1 MLKIAMGCDHAGY
14 DMKEIIK
21 EELTKQGHVINDFGT
36 YSKESVDY
44 PDFGIKAGEAVAKGE
59 CDYGIVICGSG
70 IGISISANKVKGV
83 RAALVCD
90 EQRASLAR
98 MHNNANVLAMG
109 ARFTDIETA
118 KKIADIFLS
127 TPFEGQR
134 HEKRV
139 NKITEYE
146 NKLN

>member
-14 DMKEIIK
+14 DMKEKIK
-21 EELTKQGHVINDFGT
+21 DELTKQGYAIKDFGT
-36 YSKESVDY
+36 YSTESADY
-44 PDFGIKAGEAVAKGE
+44 PDYGIKASEAVAKGE

-90 EQRASLAR
+90 EERASLAR

-109 ARFTDIETA
+109 ARFTDIDTA
-118 KKIADIFLS
+118 KKIVDVFLS

-139 NKITEYE
+139 NKIIEYE

>member
-14 DMKEIIK
+14 DMKEEIK
-21 EELTKQGHVINDFGT
+21 EKLIKEGYIINDLGT
-36 YSKESVDY
+36 CSKESVDY
-44 PDFGIKAGEAVAKGE
+44 PDFGIKVGESVAKGE
-59 CDYGIVICGSG
+59 CDFGIAICGSG

-90 EQRASLAR
+90 EERANLAR

-109 ARFTDIETA
+109 ARFTDIDTA
-118 KKIADIFLS
+118 KKIVDTFLA

-134 HEKRV
+134 HEKRI
-139 NKITEYE
+139 NKINEYE
-146 NKLN
+146 NKLK

>member
-14 DMKEIIK
+14 DMKEKIK
-21 EELTKQGHVINDFGT
+21 DELTKQGYAIKDFGT
-36 YSKESVDY
+36 YSTESADY
-44 PDFGIKAGEAVAKGE
+44 PDYGIKASEAVAKGE

-90 EQRASLAR
+90 EERASLAR

-109 ARFTDIETA
+109 ARFTDIDTA
-118 KKIADIFLS
+118 QKIVDVFLS

-139 NKITEYE
+139 NKIIEYE

>member
-21 EELTKQGHVINDFGT
+21 EELTKQGYVINDFGT

-90 EQRASLAR
+90 EQRARLAR

-139 NKITEYE
+139 NKINEYE